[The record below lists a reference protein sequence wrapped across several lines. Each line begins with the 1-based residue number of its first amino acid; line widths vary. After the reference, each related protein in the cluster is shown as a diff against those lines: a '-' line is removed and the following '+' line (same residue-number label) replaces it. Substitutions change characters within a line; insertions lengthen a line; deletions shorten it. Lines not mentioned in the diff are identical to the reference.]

1 MNFLG
6 HYVFDHQEGQSLFNA
21 GLLGPDLIRNASK
34 GQFKP
39 NWKEEVHP
47 LDWHRGARKH
57 LQRDAWFH
65 QHPFFKILYSENRD
79 SVRTA
84 FESVQI
90 PRFYFGLHVAIEMS
104 LDKAL
109 LTLHPKA
116 AQHMYSD
123 LETAFPQI
131 AQWLNEQEFPQ
142 AIAGVERFIDS
153 RYIERYQAD
162 SDLAYGL
169 MRVYMQTGASRQEW
183 SNEQLTVVADIMG
196 QLVKSNQKHLPS
208 LWP

>member
-1 MNFLG
+1 M
-6 HYVFDHQEGQSLFNA
+6 FDHQEGQSLYNA

-47 LDWHRGARKH
+47 LDWHRGARQH

-65 QHPFFKILYSENRD
+65 QHPFFKMVYEENRD
-79 SVRTA
+79 SVKQSLE
-84 FESVQI
+84 FVQI
-90 PRFYFGLHVAIEMS
+90 PRFYFGLHVAIELS

-109 LTLHPKA
+109 LTLHPQA

-123 LETAFPQI
+123 LEMAFPQI
-131 AQWLNEQEFPQ
+131 AQWLNEQAFPQ

-162 SDLAYGL
+162 SDLAYAL
-169 MRVYMQTGASRQEW
+169 MRVYMQTGASRNEW
-183 SNEQLTVVADIMG
+183 SNEQLAVVADIMA
-196 QLVKSNQKHLPS
+196 QLVQSNQKHLPS

>member
-6 HYVFDHQEGQSLFNA
+6 HFVLDHQEGQSLYNA

-39 NWKEEVHP
+39 NWKDEIHP
-47 LDWHRGARKH
+47 IDWHRGARQH

-65 QHPFFKILYSENRD
+65 QHPFFHILYSENRD
-79 SVRTA
+79 SVRQA

-109 LTLHPKA
+109 LTLYPNA
-116 AQHMYSD
+116 AQRMYSD
-123 LETAFPQI
+123 LEKAFPQI
-131 AQWLNEQEFPQ
+131 AQWLTEQEFPQ

-153 RYIERYQAD
+153 RYIERYQAN

-169 MRVYMQTGASRQEW
+169 MRVYMQTGASQQEW
-183 SNEQLTVVADIMG
+183 SAKQLAVVAGIMG
-196 QLVKSNQKHLPS
+196 QLVESNQKHLPS
-208 LWP
+208 LIT